1 MICYNFNMDNKNNLE
16 QKIAVIGAG
25 AVGSTVAYTL
35 MVKNLASEI
44 ILVDINEEKVRGEVM
59 DINDGLSFSET
70 QNVKIG
76 NYKDVADA
84 DIIVLTA
91 GVAQKPGETRLDLV
105 VKNKNIITS
114 IFTEIG
120 QIKSSTI
127 IIVVSNPVDII
138 AYLVQEISG
147 LPKNQVF
154 GTGMG
159 LDSAR
164 LRSNLAKRFNIES
177 EQVEGFV
184 IGEHGDSEFVAW
196 STVSIGGKMVKD
208 MLKEEEMNSIEETV
222 KKEAYEIINRKG
234 ATYYGIAMVVADVVE
249 AIILNQN
256 KIIPVSSRL
265 NNWNGVDNICLGT
278 PAVIGNTGVVKLW
291 PIELNPIE
299 KEKLKKSAEIIR
311 QYL

>member
-1 MICYNFNMDNKNNLE
+1 MDNKNNLE

>member
-1 MICYNFNMDNKNNLE
+1 MENKNNLK
-16 QKIAVIGAG
+16 QKIAVVGAG

-35 MVKNLASEI
+35 MVKSLASEI
-44 ILVDINEEKVRGEVM
+44 ILVDINAEKVKGEVM
-59 DINDGLSFSET
+59 DINDGLSFSDTE
-70 QNVKIG
+70 NVKTG
-76 NYKDVADA
+76 SYKDVANA
-84 DIIVLTA
+84 DIIILTA

-105 VKNKNIITS
+105 AKNKNIITS
-114 IFTEIG
+114 IFSEIG
-120 QIKSSTI
+120 QIQSSAI

-138 AYLVQEISG
+138 TYLAQEISG
-147 LPKNQVF
+147 LPHSQVF

-164 LRSNLAKRFNIES
+164 LRSNLARRFDVES
-177 EQVEGFV
+177 EQVAGFTM
-184 IGEHGDSEFVAW
+184 GEHGDSEFVAW

-208 MLKEEEMNSIEETV
+208 MLSEEDMNSIEETV

-249 AIILNQN
+249 AVFFNQN

-265 NNWNGVDNICLGT
+265 NNWNGVDKVCLGA
-278 PAVIGNTGVVKLW
+278 PAIIGSEGVVKLW
-291 PIELNPIE
+291 PVELTPVE
-299 KEKLKKSAEIIR
+299 KEKLQKSAEIIK

>member
-1 MICYNFNMDNKNNLE
+1 MQTNLE
-16 QKIAVIGAG
+16 KKIAVVGAG

-44 ILVDINEEKVRGEVM
+44 LLIDINKEKVEGEVM
-59 DINDGLSFSET
+59 DIRDALSFSET
-70 QNVKIG
+70 QSVKVG
-76 NYKDVADA
+76 TYKDAADA

-105 VKNKNIITS
+105 AKNKTIITS
-114 IFTEIG
+114 IFKEIG
-120 QIKSSTI
+120 QIKSSCI

-138 AYLVQEISG
+138 AYLAQEISG
-147 LPKNQVF
+147 LPRSQVF

-164 LRSNLAKRFNIES
+164 LRSILAKRFDIES
-177 EQVEGFV
+177 EQVDGFV
-184 IGEHGDSEFVAW
+184 MGEHGDSEFVAW

-208 MLKEEEMNSIEETV
+208 MLSLEEMKSIEETV

-249 AIILNQN
+249 AISFNQN

-265 NNWNGVDNICLGT
+265 NNWNGVDNVCLGA
-278 PAVIGNTGVVKLW
+278 PAVVGSAGIVKSW
-291 PIELNPIE
+291 EVELAPEE
-299 KEKLKKSAEIIR
+299 KTKLQKSAEIIK